1 MSEPQTNNPPKLYL
15 SPASGHRASD
25 PASYGLTGLLGKL
38 ACRFGLD
45 VHGPTG
51 LTRSAAVEMR
61 FAAFLLAVIF
71 AFDWLAWSLLWN
83 VVFNQGLF
91 STNLYTGGAVV
102 AGAIFAMATLVY
114 ERQFLTSDTS
124 DKGLRKSLA
133 VLIRLVV
140 LGIAAVATSQPIELL
155 VFNGPIQERVHQEGI
170 RHTAASKLS
179 SLEEVQ
185 KNARLGGL
193 ATIGVKEERRDAR
206 TGLAAAGRERKVKE
220 DELNKQKEA
229 LGAAERRL
237 STLRG
242 RPTPDTESGRLWL
255 RNQIDAAER
264 RRKEVAAV
272 VDDLQQQLDVKQQA
286 ETLASQRVNNAE
298 TVVNSARDRA
308 ARQAQRL
315 LDWVSFLQ
323 TSPPPAQGQT
333 LSEPTPPFAEG
344 NTTVR
349 EAAWTY
355 PMPNA
360 DFFQRLRILED
371 LKYGRAAQWKD
382 VTPENRRKLINIF
395 KLKDASPDPNDAFDQ
410 AVRSGSSELAIT
422 VAREEGR
429 SDEEVD
435 AAGRQADREAV
446 LALAR
451 VRAGERPE
459 DLIQPEILAAGRQA
473 EREARDALERLRI
486 DSELFMRN
494 YQIAFYV
501 AIAIPLLVFAMKLL
515 MGRELRNYYSSEYQK
530 TVGNYGSLVFEKMAK
545 NKIGVT
551 DSSAVSEHQ

>member
-1 MSEPQTNNPPKLYL
+1 MSAPQTNNAPKLYL
-15 SPASGHRASD
+15 SPASGHRATD
-25 PASYGLTGLLGKL
+25 PTSYGLTGILGKL

-51 LTRSAAVEMR
+51 LTRSAAVEMK

-71 AFDWLAWSLLWN
+71 SFDWLAWSLLWN

-91 STNLYTGGAVV
+91 SFNLHTFGALI
-102 AGAIFAMATLVY
+102 AGLIFAMATLVY

-124 DKGLRKSLA
+124 DKGMRKVFA
-133 VLIRLVV
+133 VCIRILV
-140 LGIAAVATSQPIELL
+140 LGIAAIATSQPIELL
-155 VFNGPIQERVHQEGI
+155 IFNGPIQERVHEEGV

-206 TGLAAAGRERKVKE
+206 TGLLTAERERKAKE
-220 DELNKQKEA
+220 DELKRQQET
-229 LGAAERRL
+229 LSAADRRL
-237 STLRG
+237 AALRG
-242 RPTPDTESGRLWL
+242 RSTPATESGRLWL
-255 RNQIDAAER
+255 RSQIDAAER
-264 RRKEVAAV
+264 RRREVAAV
-272 VDDLQQQLDVKQQA
+272 VDDLQQQLGVKQQS

-298 TVVNSARDRA
+298 TVVNGARERA
-308 ARQAQRL
+308 AHQAQRL

-323 TSPPPAQGQT
+323 TSPPPAQGQA
-333 LSEPTPPFAEG
+333 LVERPPPFAEG
-344 NTTVR
+344 SSTVR
-349 EAAWTY
+349 AEAWTY
-355 PMPNA
+355 PMPDS

-382 VTPENRRKLINIF
+382 VTPENRRKLINTF

-422 VAREEGR
+422 VAREQGK

-451 VRAGERPE
+451 MRAGERPE
-459 DLIQPEILAAGRQA
+459 TLIQPEILAAGRQA
-473 EREARDALERLRI
+473 EREAREALQRLSIDAA
-486 DSELFMRN
+486 LFMRN
-494 YQIAFYV
+494 YQIAFCIAV
-501 AIAIPLLVFAMKLL
+501 AIPLLVFAMKLL

-530 TVGNYGSLVFEKMAK
+530 RVGNYGSLVFEQMDK
-545 NKIGVT
+545 NKLGVT

>member
-1 MSEPQTNNPPKLYL
+1 MSDHQTSNAPKLYL
-15 SPASGHRASD
+15 SPASGHRATD
-25 PASYGLTGLLGKL
+25 PSSYGLTGILGKL

-51 LTRSAAVEMR
+51 LTRSAAVEMK

-71 AFDWLAWSLLWN
+71 SFDWLAWSLLWN
-83 VVFNQGLF
+83 VIFNQGLF
-91 STNLYTGGAVV
+91 SFNLYAFGAIT

-155 VFNGPIQERVHQEGI
+155 VFNGPIQERVHEEGI

-193 ATIGVKEERRDAR
+193 ATIGVKEERRDAK
-206 TGLAAAGRERKVKE
+206 TVFTAAEKERKDKE
-220 DELNKQKEA
+220 DELKRQQDV
-229 LGAAERRL
+229 LRAAETRL
-237 STLRG
+237 AYLRG
-242 RPTPDTESGRLWL
+242 RPTPATEYGRQSLA
-255 RNQIDAAER
+255 NQIGAAEAR
-264 RRKEVAAV
+264 RRTAAAL
-272 VDDLQQQLDVKQQA
+272 VDELTQQLGVKQQA
-286 ETLASQRVNNAE
+286 ATLASQRVNNAE
-298 TVVNSARDRA
+298 TVVQGAREKA
-308 ARQAQRL
+308 ARQGQRL
-315 LDWVSFLQ
+315 LDWISFLQ
-323 TSPPPAQGQT
+323 TSGPPAQGQT
-333 LSEPTPPFAEG
+333 LSEPAPPFVEGSTAE
-344 NTTVR
+344 R
-349 EAAWTY
+349 EEPWTY

-382 VTPENRRKLINIF
+382 VTPENRRKLINTF
-395 KLKDASPDPNDAFDQ
+395 KLKDANPDPNDAFDQ
-410 AVRSGSSELAIT
+410 AVRSGSAELAMT
-422 VAREEGR
+422 VAREQGR
-429 SDEEVD
+429 QDEEVD

-451 VRAGERPE
+451 MRAGERPE
-459 DLIQPEILAAGRQA
+459 SLIPPEILAAGRQA
-473 EREARDALERLRI
+473 EREAREAFERLNI
-486 DSELFMRN
+486 DAALFMRN
-494 YQIAFYV
+494 YQIAFCIAV
-501 AIAIPLLVFAMKLL
+501 AIPLLVFAMKLL

-530 TVGNYGSLVFEKMAK
+530 RVGNYGSLVFEQMDK

-551 DSSAVSEHQ
+551 ESSAVSDHQ